1 MKKNRGTRGDS
12 LLILGSIEPLSKK
25 PPLQAE
31 WVSGGSMSH
40 VGYDEKMRLWDV
52 IVKYSGSEEGV
63 AATTFLVEA
72 RRHL

>member
-31 WVSGGSMSH
+31 WVSGGSMSLQEH
-40 VGYDEKMRLWDV
+40 CQNRK
-52 IVKYSGSEEGV
+52 
-63 AATTFLVEA
+63 EA
-72 RRHL
+72 RDINAKSILAEGLRQIIMS